1 MTFDFGRN
9 HWLLFGVSF
18 FGFIALAFLVGIG
31 PAIWVQRHTQPLP
44 GMVAPTALE
53 VEGLGV
59 YVSEGCVYCHTQQVR
74 PLDMDKIWGR
84 PSAPGD
90 YAFVRPIS
98 VWQPYAPAVLGS
110 ERTGPDLSNVG
121 ARQASDVW
129 QYLHLYNPRS
139 VVPGSIMPAFPW
151 LFDVKDAAAA
161 GEVPIP
167 LAASHAP
174 ASGVV
179 VPNQRG
185 RALVAYLLKLRQVPI
200 EGYGGEQP

>member
-18 FGFIALAFLVGIG
+18 FGFVLLASLVGIG
-31 PAIWVQRHTQPLP
+31 PAIWVQHHTQPLP
-44 GMVAPTALE
+44 GAVPPTAME
-53 VEGLGV
+53 TEGLGV

-74 PLDMDKIWGR
+74 PLEMDGVWGR

-98 VWQPYAPAVLGS
+98 IWQPYAPAVLGS

-139 VVPGSIMPAFPW
+139 VVPDSIMPAFPW
-151 LFDVKDAAAA
+151 LFDIKDAAAD
-161 GEVPIP
+161 GDVLVPLP
-167 LAASHAP
+167 PSHAP

-179 VPNQRG
+179 VPNRRG

-200 EGYGGEQP
+200 DGFGGEPR